1 MLVAVRVRPLW
12 DKVRAPPR
20 HGRAGRPHANFPPRV
35 RAPRRPPNPGMD
47 SRKYWLCLKCAAG
60 GGGGRL
66 QHAAGAGEQGG
77 NIVAEGTWKEV
88 SSNSKSITGQY
99 LSGKQIVP
107 YPKVRR
113 KGNGE
118 NIVIRGAKEN
128 NLKNQTV
135 SFPLGKLISITGV
148 SGSGKSTL
156 VTEILSKAIKNEFS
170 KIYLAMPKICRL
182 TYFRT

>member
-1 MLVAVRVRPLW
+1 MKNSDYLIDIGW
-12 DKVRAPPR
+12 
-20 HGRAGRPHANFPPRV
+20 
-35 RAPRRPPNPGMD
+35 
-47 SRKYWLCLKCAAG
+47 
-60 GGGGRL
+60 
-66 QHAAGAGEQGG
+66 GAGEQGG
-77 NIVAEGTWKEV
+77 NIIAEGTWKEV

-156 VTEILSKAIKNEFS
+156 VTEILSLSLIH
-170 KIYLAMPKICRL
+170 I
-182 TYFRT
+182 